1 MISIRFR
8 NQKNLDYLD
17 LFFTHLE
24 PILFLFFFL
33 ISITNLLLFYLKI
46 VCRLVAL
53 GVLVQKSKIQIRK
66 KNSLENFHNWYLPLG
81 LYIFINPWN
90 FRLLLT
96 PISYHSEF
104 QFYFNCACYHFFFN
118 PSTHKFIQPTLT
130 FISAKVLFIF

>member
-24 PILFLFFFL
+24 PILFLFFFNFNHQSTSFL
-33 ISITNLLLFYLKI
+33 FENCLQISCPWCPCPKI
-46 VCRLVAL
+46 EN
-53 GVLVQKSKIQIRK
+53 SNPE